1 MALLADF
8 LLRVSSPGHHCT
20 EAKAAGTER
29 PATVLTAVLQE
40 T

>member
-8 LLRVSSPGHHCT
+8 LLGVSSPGNRCT
-20 EAKAAGTER
+20 EAKAAGTEG